1 MDLEISVQDGK
12 EGKTELMVFQEWCRS
27 STHLKGPGGTE
38 KKLQVLIQ
46 PTTLPTVPLV

>member
-1 MDLEISVQDGK
+1 MVLESSVHDGK
-12 EGKTELMVFQEWCRS
+12 EGVTELMVLQAWCWN

-46 PTTLPTVPLV
+46 PTTLPTVSLV